1 MKNSISWVFPIH
13 PLYSQNGKRI
23 SYNSIYSSN
32 HWGIRNSI
40 VTSIKNYLDNHIS
53 HTKYKGAFPF
63 KTKLNIYLPMN
74 WNSCRLDKS
83 TGRIRWNKDYKYQIW
98 DVSNYAY
105 VWEKAI
111 IDKIIEY
118 SDIEDDDV
126 RHLTGTS
133 NELIIIDDIN
143 KRRLEFILEW

>member
-1 MKNSISWVFPIH
+1 
-13 PLYSQNGKRI
+13 
-23 SYNSIYSSN
+23 
-32 HWGIRNSI
+32 
-40 VTSIKNYLDNHIS
+40 
-53 HTKYKGAFPF
+53 
-63 KTKLNIYLPMN
+63 MN

-126 RHLTGTS
+126 RHLIGTS

-143 KRRLEFILEW
+143 NRKLEFILEW